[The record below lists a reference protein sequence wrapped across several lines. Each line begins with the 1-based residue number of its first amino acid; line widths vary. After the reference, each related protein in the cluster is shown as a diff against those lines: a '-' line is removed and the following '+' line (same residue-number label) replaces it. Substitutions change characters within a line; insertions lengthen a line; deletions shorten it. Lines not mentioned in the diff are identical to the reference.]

1 MTDHLK
7 TLEATVLV
15 QEALIEALYTK
26 GPNPGLLHEYT
37 QRFIPIIQKANQTMP
52 HDPEFVAA
60 LESVNRRLGAR
71 VGMFR

>member
-15 QEALIEALYTK
+15 QEALIEALFTK
-26 GPNPGLLHEYT
+26 GLNPGLMDNYM
-37 QRFIPIIQKANQTMP
+37 QRYIPIIQKANQTVP

-60 LESVNRRLGAR
+60 LDKVNRLIGMRLAKYR
-71 VGMFR
+71 